1 MSKKDEIIGMEGY
14 NKYGSLMKIIKCI
27 NTNKILILFPD
38 YNYSQWSSYYNFQRG
53 AVKSPYCKT
62 VFNIGYLGEGSYNK
76 TSFPKIYSHWFAM
89 LNRCYN
95 ACYINQTSY
104 LDCTVCEEW
113 HNFQNFAKWYEENYY
128 EVKDEIM
135 HLDKD
140 ILLKGNK
147 IYSPQTC
154 IFVPA
159 IINMIFVSSKK
170 TRGNYPIG
178 ISYHKHKHGN
188 DKLDIRCNII
198 DKEKKKTKTIV
209 LKSVPTDYPIEK
221 AFNIYKNFKEEYIKE
236 IADEYKCYIP
246 IELYEAL
253 YRYKVEITD

>member
-1 MSKKDEIIGMEGY
+1 MSKKDEILGIEKY

-27 NTNKILILFPD
+27 NTNKILILFSD
-38 YNYSQWSSYYNFQRG
+38 YNYTQWSCWNNFQKG
-53 AVKSPYCKT
+53 TIKSPYCKT

-95 ACYINQTSY
+95 VCYTEQPTYIN
-104 LDCTVCEEW
+104 CEVCKEW

-128 EVKDEIM
+128 EIEGEEM

-140 ILLKGNK
+140 ILCKGNK

-154 IFVPA
+154 IFVPRN
-159 IINMIFVSSKK
+159 INMIFVNSKK
-170 TRGNYPIG
+170 TRGDYPVG
-178 ISYHKHKHGN
+178 ISYHKHKNGN

-198 DKEKKKTKTIV
+198 DKSTNKTKTIV
-209 LKSVPTDYPIEK
+209 LKNVPINYPIEQ
-221 AFNIYKNFKEEYIKE
+221 AFNIYKTFKEKYIKQV
-236 IADEYKCYIP
+236 ADEYKDLIP
-246 IELYEAL
+246 QKLYDAM
-253 YRYKVEITD
+253 YKYKVEITD